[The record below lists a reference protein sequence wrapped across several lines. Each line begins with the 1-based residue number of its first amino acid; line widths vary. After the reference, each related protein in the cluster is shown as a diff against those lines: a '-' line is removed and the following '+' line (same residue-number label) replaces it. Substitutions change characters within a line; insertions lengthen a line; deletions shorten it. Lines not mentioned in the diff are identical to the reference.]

1 VIQFL
6 KDALVYGLATV
17 GLFVLVVAIRYR
29 LITRRH
35 R

>member
-1 VIQFL
+1 MEL
-6 KDALVYGLATV
+6 LVKVLLYGLATV
-17 GLFVLVVAIRYR
+17 GLLVVVAGIRYR